1 MNEIRKHVFVCVN
14 ERDENNPRGCC
25 SSKGSLEVMTL
36 LKRIIKQKGISDIRV
51 NKSGC
56 LGCCEKGISC
66 VVYPDSE
73 WYTIPNEKDAI
84 MVMAKNI
91 ISGEKTTDY
100 LMYDED

>member
-14 ERDENNPRGCC
+14 ERDEKNPRGCC
-25 SSKGSLEVMTL
+25 SSKGSLEVMML
-36 LKRIIKQKGISDIRV
+36 LKRTIKQKGISDIRV

-84 MVMAKNI
+84 LVMAKNI

-100 LMYDED
+100 LMYDDD